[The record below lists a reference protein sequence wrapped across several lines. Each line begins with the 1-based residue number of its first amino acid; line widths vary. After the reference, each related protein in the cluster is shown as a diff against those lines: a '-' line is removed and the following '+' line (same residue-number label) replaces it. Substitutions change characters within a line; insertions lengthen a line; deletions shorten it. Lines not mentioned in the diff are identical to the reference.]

1 MKMGSVLTMPKQ
13 VVRPVLEII
22 SLEDFLSQKLQIQ
35 VEKFM
40 MQLQIFVKIQIGIFG
55 LEFGNATHGMGLKI
69 GTMVVEGNY
78 LLQVRSLRLT
88 LEALLTRP

>member
-1 MKMGSVLTMPKQ
+1 MKMDSVLTMPRQ

-22 SLEDFLSQKLQIQ
+22 SLGGFLSQKLQIQ
-35 VEKFM
+35 VEKFT

-78 LLQVRSLRLT
+78 LLQVRSLRL
-88 LEALLTRP
+88 